1 MPAIPL
7 SEEHLQ
13 AVVDAWRA
21 HDCRADRAADSWTP
35 PMNRKTFASQL
46 ALAKARRLHLSE
58 GARDSAEKAKLSGL
72 EVRGGHRR
80 VYDDDGKQIDTIR
93 YTVPQDAETE
103 ADIIAR
109 MVEAF
114 SAIPPAPRVAAPS
127 HVNKGF
133 LGIHIVADLHM
144 GATITKEEAGIE
156 YNRQIAEERVR
167 TGFAQCNAAMPPCEV
182 AVVAYNGD
190 TTHAND
196 DKHRT
201 PKSGHPLRVE
211 GSHQSN
217 LFGVEVMLSWQ
228 VDEALVKHER
238 VVIVIKPGNHDP
250 NTPAPLIMAMRA
262 RYRDNPRVTVIDSED
277 PYFHIQMGRVF
288 LCTHHGDGASPS
300 KRALSIPH
308 KFRREWGVSDFH
320 WFFSADKHHAKADT
334 FGGLHWRQ
342 VPSIISLEQH
352 AHGEGYADTSGM
364 YAAWFD
370 TATGRVSETEIR
382 F

>member
-1 MPAIPL
+1 LTPRQAEILAAYERLGSKKAVAREMGLDSATVRRAIDRAQLDPAI
-7 SEEHLQ
+7 
-13 AVVDAWRA
+13 
-21 HDCRADRAADSWTP
+21 ADSMRAVGTDMIPALAWAKVPAKDGEPGYSVLLKP
-35 PMNRKTFASQL
+35 PPQDHADVLARMIAQL
-46 ALAKARRLHLSE
+46 A
-58 GARDSAEKAKLSGL
+58 D
-72 EVRGGHRR
+72 
-80 VYDDDGKQIDTIR
+80 
-93 YTVPQDAETE
+93 
-103 ADIIAR
+103 
-109 MVEAF
+109 M
-114 SAIPPAPRVAAPS
+114 PPAPRVAAPA

-133 LGIHIVADLHM
+133 LGIHLVADLHM
-144 GATITKEEAGIE
+144 GATITKAEAGIE

-217 LFGVEVMLSWQ
+217 IFGVEVVLSWQ
-228 VDEALVKHER
+228 IDEALAKHES
-238 VVIVIKPGNHDP
+238 VVVVIKPGNHDP
-250 NTPAPLIMAMRA
+250 NTPAPLILAMRA

-277 PYFHIQMGRVF
+277 PYFHIQMGRLF
-288 LCTHHGDGASPS
+288 LCMHHGDGASPS
-300 KRALSIPH
+300 KRAMSIPH